1 MREINLNTK
10 GFTLLNM
17 GQSPESVYYN
27 IKKVGL
33 PFYQGKK
40 DFGILH
46 PTPSLWC
53 HKPKKI
59 ANKNDILLTV
69 RAPVGSTNI
78 ANEKCCIGRGIA
90 AISCKNNLIRD
101 YIYITLK
108 AFEIQ
113 IENEGLGSGVK
124 AITKPKLEKL
134 LFKIPNKLNET
145 KKIINYFKKKIE
157 ILELTQNKILA
168 LENDTNKFLSSALKD
183 IFKKNIKLKEYKMS
197 EVIKITSGD
206 FLPSHVI
213 KKDGKYPVYGGGT
226 NTKLFSD
233 YFNFNKKTITIGR
246 VGATAGNINI
256 TKNKSWI
263 TDNALYV
270 KKKLIPLDDEFLFI
284 LLKSLNLPGLLQQNA
299 QPFIN
304 GEIVYKNIAEVP
316 IKISDQKLIAKK
328 MIKLNDNLDKMNKK
342 IIFLK
347 KEINNFKL
355 STFKKL
361 IKNNIRFN
369 DEE

>member
-10 GFTLLNM
+10 GFTKLNM

-27 IKKVGL
+27 TKKIGL

-40 DFGILH
+40 DFGILN
-46 PTPSLWC
+46 PVPSLWC

-78 ANEKCCIGRGIA
+78 ANEKCCIGRGVA
-90 AISCKNNLIRD
+90 AITCKNNIIRD

-108 AFEIQ
+108 AFELQ

-124 AITKPKLEKL
+124 AITKPKLEQL
-134 LFKIPNKLNET
+134 LFTIPDKVSDI
-145 KKIINYFKKKIE
+145 KKIINFFKSKIE
-157 ILELTQNKILA
+157 ILEITQNKVKDLEKDSNVFLA
-168 LENDTNKFLSSALKD
+168 ASLKD
-183 IFKKNIKLKEYKMS
+183 MFKKKVDLKEYKMS
-197 EVIKITSGD
+197 QVIKINSGD

-226 NTKLFSD
+226 NTKLFSNH
-233 YFNFNKKTITIGR
+233 FNFNQKTLTIGR

-256 TKNKSWI
+256 TKEKSWI

-270 KKKLIPLDDEFLFI
+270 KKKLIPIDDEFLFI
-284 LLKSLNLPGLLQQNA
+284 LLKSVNLPGLLQQNA

-304 GEIVYKNIAEVP
+304 GEIVYKNIVQVP
-316 IKISDQKLIAKK
+316 IKISDQKKIAKK
-328 MIKLNDNLDKMNKK
+328 MIKLNNSLDKMNSK
-342 IIFLK
+342 ITILK
-347 KEINNFKL
+347 EEIKSFKL

-361 IKNNIRFN
+361 IENNIRFN

>member
-10 GFTLLNM
+10 GFTKLNM

-27 IKKVGL
+27 TKKVGL

-40 DFGILH
+40 DFGILN
-46 PTPSLWC
+46 PIPSLWC

-78 ANEKCCIGRGIA
+78 ANEKCCIGRGVA
-90 AISCKNNLIRD
+90 AITCKNNIIRD

-108 AFEIQ
+108 AFELQ

-124 AITKPKLEKL
+124 AITKPKLEEL
-134 LFKIPNKLNET
+134 LFTIPNEEKEI
-145 KKIINYFKKKIE
+145 KKIINFFKNKIK
-157 ILELTQNKILA
+157 ILEITQNKINE
-168 LENDTNKFLSSALKD
+168 LENDNNVFLAASLKNM
-183 IFKKNIKLKEYKMS
+183 FKKNIELKEYKMS
-197 EVIKITSGD
+197 DIIKITSGD

-226 NTKLFSD
+226 YTKLFTN
-233 YFNFNKKTITIGR
+233 YYNFNQKTITIGR

-256 TKNKSWI
+256 TKEKSWI

-270 KKKLIPLDDEFLFI
+270 KKKLISLDDEFLFI
-284 LLKSLNLPGLLQQNA
+284 LLKSANFPGLLQQNA

-304 GEIVYKNIAEVP
+304 GEIVYKNFVQVP
-316 IKISDQKLIAKK
+316 LKISDQKKIAKK
-328 MIKLNDNLDKMNKK
+328 MIKLNNSLDKMNLK
-342 IIFLK
+342 IKNLK
-347 KEINNFKL
+347 EEIKNFKL

-361 IKNNIRFN
+361 IKNNIRFK

>member
-1 MREINLNTK
+1 MKQINLNTK
-10 GFTLLNM
+10 GFTSLNM

-27 IKKVGL
+27 KKGVGL

-40 DFGILH
+40 DFGEIN
-46 PTPSLWC
+46 PTPTTWC

-90 AISCKNNLIRD
+90 AISCKNDLIRD
-101 YIYITLK
+101 FVYITLK

-134 LFKIPNKLNET
+134 LLKIPET
-145 KKIINYFKKKIE
+145 EREIKDIINYFKDKITLITNIE
-157 ILELTQNKILA
+157 NKILL
-168 LENDTNKFLSSALKD
+168 LENDLNIFLSSSLKD
-183 IFKKNIKLKEYKMS
+183 IFKKKFKLKRYKISEIIKLA
-197 EVIKITSGD
+197 SGD

-213 KKDGKYPVYGGGT
+213 NKKGKYPIYGGGS
-226 NTKLFSD
+226 NTKKFTD
-233 YFNFNKKTITIGR
+233 YYNFDQKTITIGR
-246 VGATAGNINI
+246 VGSAGIVNF
-256 TKNKSWI
+256 TQNKSWI

-270 KKKLIPLDDEFLFI
+270 KKKLIPLNDDFLFI
-284 LLKSLNLPGLLQQNA
+284 LLKSLNLPGLIQQSS

-304 GEIVYKNIAEVP
+304 GEIVYKNFVEIPNDLEE
-316 IKISDQKLIAKK
+316 QKLIAAEMMK
-328 MIKLNDNLDKMNKK
+328 ININLDKTTDEVL
-342 IIFLK
+342 FLK
-347 KEINNFKL
+347 KEIKNYKL
-355 STFKKL
+355 SAFKKL
-361 IKNNIRFN
+361 IKNNIKFD